1 MKINSGHERH
11 PGNVDAFQGA
21 GELRASA
28 PVGSLHESVSP
39 TPKEFSESPLAK
51 TSLSPAAQLGDWR
64 SEFDVEDRV
73 RHCDGL
79 IGRGAIPFFERDFV
93 CYRVTE

>member
-1 MKINSGHERH
+1 MVSRLRYQNEFCRNYGS
-11 PGNVDAFQGA
+11 PG
-21 GELRASA
+21 
-28 PVGSLHESVSP
+28 
-39 TPKEFSESPLAK
+39 FSESLLAK
-51 TSLSPAAQLGDWR
+51 TSLSRAAHLGDWR